1 MIINNDLSILD
12 VATGTGDIV
21 FFPGHIRHGSTV
33 NRLAEDR
40 IVIGANFFIKGRLG
54 SKKYV
59 DLIGVQPLELKN

>member
-1 MIINNDLSILD
+1 LGQEILF
-12 VATGTGDIV
+12 

-40 IVIGANFFIKGRLG
+40 IVIGANFFIKGKLG
-54 SKKYV
+54 SKLNV